1 MYFLLC
7 SSRIFI
13 SLLVCTYRIP
23 LYIQYAK
30 GFVMNRKKIFFLL
43 PALFLA
49 FQQSAQAAHAD
60 YENKD
65 FPLSNC
71 DSLTIKQKKTDCY
84 VDYAVSH
91 HFFTGGNSFMV
102 LMVPAQL
109 KMVLPKRIRQVRTK
123 KKLLTVMLPPKYATN
138 TLKKELL
145 FIRKISKNL
154 AILTQVIMRW
164 FIYAL

>member
-1 MYFLLC
+1 
-7 SSRIFI
+7 
-13 SLLVCTYRIP
+13 
-23 LYIQYAK
+23 
-30 GFVMNRKKIFFLL
+30 
-43 PALFLA
+43 
-49 FQQSAQAAHAD
+49 
-60 YENKD
+60 
-65 FPLSNC
+65 
-71 DSLTIKQKKTDCY
+71 
-84 VDYAVSH
+84 
-91 HFFTGGNSFMV
+91 MV